1 MSATSARHKRI
12 LLVDDNF
19 VTQDVLSL
27 ALAADGYMVAVAAN
41 GQDAFARLE
50 SCEPVDLILL
60 DLSMPVMDGR
70 RFREVQK
77 TLPHLSGIPIIVFSG
92 SDEAECVAVELGAVG
107 CLRKPVA
114 TVELLETVH
123 RCLQFGP
130 GN

>member
-1 MSATSARHKRI
+1 MSGTSVRHKRI

-41 GQDAFARLE
+41 GQDAFVRLQ

-70 RFREVQK
+70 RFREAQK
-77 TLPHLSGIPIIVFSG
+77 TLPHLCGIPIIVFSA
-92 SDEAECVAVELGAVG
+92 SDQAEGVAAELGAVG

-114 TVELLETVH
+114 TVDLLETVR
-123 RCLQFGP
+123 RCLEPTGAE
-130 GN
+130 